1 MAKKTN
7 TVFVKVTGQPIC
19 EDGVHYAKDETFET
33 TPERAEALGTLVEIT
48 TAPAV
53 NKEADTPTE

>member
-7 TVFVKVTGQPIC
+7 TVFVKVTGQPVG
-19 EDGVHYAKDETFET
+19 EDGNHYAKGEVFET

-48 TAPAV
+48 TAPA
-53 NKEADTPTE
+53 ATEKDG